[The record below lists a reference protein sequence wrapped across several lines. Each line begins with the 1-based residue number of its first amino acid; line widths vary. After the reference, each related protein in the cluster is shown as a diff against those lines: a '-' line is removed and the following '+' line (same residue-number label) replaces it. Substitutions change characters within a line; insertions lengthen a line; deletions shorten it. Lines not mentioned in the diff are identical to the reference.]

1 MGMEKGEV
9 TENDELLKKGGGGGG
24 YGTPSLELGVEC

>member
-1 MGMEKGEV
+1 MEKGEV